1 MIKSKGS
8 VVQKNNILHQ
18 KSYAFA
24 IRAVNLSQYLTKE
37 KKEYVLSKQVLRSG
51 TSVGALVSESEFAQ
65 SHADF
70 INKLTV
76 SLKEAN
82 ETKYWINL
90 LYDTKFISEAM
101 YTSLVNDIKE
111 IIGLLV
117 SIIKK
122 LKAKSKK

>member
-1 MIKSKGS
+1 MDFRSDA
-8 VVQKNNILHQ
+8 VQKNNILHQ

-24 IRAVNLSQYLTKE
+24 IRVVNLSQYLIKE
-37 KKEYVLSKQVLRSG
+37 KKEYILSKQILRSG

-70 INKLTV
+70 INKLTIG
-76 SLKEAN
+76 LKEAN

-90 LYDTKFISEAM
+90 LHDTNFISKAM
-101 YTSLVNDIKE
+101 YTSLLSDIKE
-111 IIGLLV
+111 LIKLLV

-122 LKAKSKK
+122 LKEKSK

>member
-1 MIKSKGS
+1 MDKLVMK
-8 VVQKNNILHQ
+8 KDNLLHE

-24 IRAVNLSQYLTKE
+24 IRTVNLSQYLTNE
-37 KKEYVLSKQVLRSG
+37 KREYVLSKQILKSG
-51 TSVGALVSESEFAQ
+51 TAIGALVSESEFAQ

-70 INKLTV
+70 INKLSI

-90 LYDTKFISEAM
+90 LYDTKFISHAM
-101 YTSLVNDIKE
+101 FQSLINDIKE

-117 SIIKK
+117 TIIKK
-122 LKAKSKK
+122 LKNKSITL

>member
-1 MIKSKGS
+1 
-8 VVQKNNILHQ
+8 VQEDNILHI

-24 IRAVNLSQYLTKE
+24 VRTVNLSQYLIKE
-37 KKEYVLSKQVLRSG
+37 KKEYILSKQILRSG
-51 TSVGALVSESEFAQ
+51 TSIGALISESEFAQ

-76 SLKEAN
+76 GLKEAN

-90 LYDTKFISEAM
+90 LFDTHFISETM
-101 YTSLVNDIKE
+101 YKSLIDDIKE
-111 IIGLLV
+111 IIRLLV

-122 LKAKSKK
+122 LKTKNTTK

>member
-1 MIKSKGS
+1 M
-8 VVQKNNILHQ
+8 QKNNILHQ

-76 SLKEAN
+76 GLKEAN